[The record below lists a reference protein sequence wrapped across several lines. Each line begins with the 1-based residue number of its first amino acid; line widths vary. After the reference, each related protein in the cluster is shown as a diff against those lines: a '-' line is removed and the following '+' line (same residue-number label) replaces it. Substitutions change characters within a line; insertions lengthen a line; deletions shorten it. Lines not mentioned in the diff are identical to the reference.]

1 MYKETRQNISHPQQR
16 VNLFDTKK
24 KNISVFCPLL
34 NFITIKMKTKS
45 NKKKEIAK
53 VSRLK
58 DFAEEI
64 SNLQAALTNLD
75 DK

>member
-1 MYKETRQNISHPQQR
+1 
-16 VNLFDTKK
+16 
-24 KNISVFCPLL
+24 
-34 NFITIKMKTKS
+34 MKTKS